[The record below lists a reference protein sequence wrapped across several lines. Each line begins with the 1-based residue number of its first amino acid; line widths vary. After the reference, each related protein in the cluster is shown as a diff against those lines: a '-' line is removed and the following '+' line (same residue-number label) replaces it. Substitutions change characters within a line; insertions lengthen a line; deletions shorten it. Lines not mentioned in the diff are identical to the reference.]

1 MTISPIGTGIGGVG
15 FSGSGS
21 IGSGGGKNSIQQKI
35 DTLEKQKKEFE
46 DAKSKTGSDKAID
59 SKIES
64 LERRIENLQT
74 RLDKLSGE
82 KKDGE
87 CQTCKERKYQDG
99 SDDPGVSFK
108 SATKVS
114 PEAAD
119 AAVRGHEME
128 HVYRNR
134 AEAAREG
141 REVVSQSVSI
151 KRAICPECGKAYT
164 SGGVTKT
171 VTKPKQDN
179 ADKFNVGRTDT
190 QNGKLFDHV
199 A

>member
-1 MTISPIGTGIGGVG
+1 MAISPIGTGIGSVG
-15 FSGSGS
+15 FSGSS
-21 IGSGGGKNSIQQKI
+21 FGSGGKSSIQDKI

-46 DAKSKTGSDKAID
+46 DAKRKNGSDRSVD
-59 SKIES
+59 DKINS

-82 KKDGE
+82 EKNGE
-87 CQTCKERKYQDG
+87 CKTCKERRYQDG

-114 PEAAD
+114 PQAAD

-134 AEAAREG
+134 AQAERDG
-141 REVVSQSVSI
+141 REVVSQSVTI

-171 VTKPKQDN
+171 VTKPKQNN
-179 ADKFNVGRTDT
+179 ADKFNVGKNDT
-190 QNGKLFDHV
+190 QSGKLFDHV

>member
-1 MTISPIGTGIGGVG
+1 MTISPIGTGIGSVG
-15 FSGSGS
+15 FSGVGS
-21 IGSGGGKNSIQQKI
+21 SGSGGKNGIQQKI
-35 DTLEKQKKEFE
+35 DSLEKQKKEFE
-46 DAKSKTGSDKAID
+46 DAKRKNGSDRSVD
-59 SKIES
+59 DKINS
-64 LERRIENLQT
+64 LDRRIENLQT
-74 RLDKLSGE
+74 RLDKLNGE
-82 KKDGE
+82 EKDGE
-87 CQTCKERKYQDG
+87 CQTCKERRYQDG

-108 SATKVS
+108 SATKVN

-179 ADKFNVGRTDT
+179 AAKFNVGKADT
-190 QNGKLFDHV
+190 QNGKRFDHV